1 MDVFQTKPI
10 FTVVSAVGVTLLGY
24 FFTRLYAA
32 RMLMV
37 ELQKQGCPVA
47 PGHSFLFGH
56 LLLLGK
62 MSRRLPKDAHYQYM
76 FSEIYRD
83 HFESTGVY
91 YLDLWPMTGL
101 FMCIH
106 SPTTAI
112 SVTQTNT
119 LIAAR
124 KVDLLPRFFKPIAGG
139 PCLFDM
145 PEESWRPWRAV
156 FNKAFNNEHF
166 QKLVPGMVKQ
176 IEVYKDIL
184 RYIIDSFLQCH
195 PISTSGACRKGRYVL
210 SGYHDSALHYGFNWQ
225 DNHVRRFLLI
235 LLPSGAK
242 LNRNTEFHA
251 QRGYNVLADSMISQ
265 IRWHEPAAA
274 IDPFSRINVARWY
287 MEWSNGRKMD
297 AYISA
302 ELDRRYAEYKADSKD
317 SRSKAII
324 DLILQAEIAPD
335 ADVKPDKLDPDFKA
349 FAIRQIRLFVF
360 SGHDSLSSTICYI
373 YHLLS
378 KNVEA
383 MRKVREEHDFVF
395 GKQIDGASE
404 LLKTKPHLA
413 NDLPY
418 TTAVIKETLR
428 LFPAAS
434 SSRQGY
440 PGVTLYDEQGT
451 ACPTNHVVCFI
462 DHVGMHRAPKYW
474 VRPEEFLPERWL
486 VDPGHE
492 LYPVKG
498 AWRPFEYGPRNCIAQ
513 GLVMTELRVLLACT
527 VREFVFED
535 AYEEWDR
542 SHKKRGP
549 QTHRGERAYQ
559 IEEAAAHPS
568 AHYPCRVRMMN
579 A

>member
-1 MDVFQTKPI
+1 MNVFQTKPI
-10 FTVVSAVGVTLLGY
+10 FTAVSAVVVTLLGY

-37 ELQKQGCPVA
+37 KLQKQGCPVA
-47 PGHSFLFGH
+47 PGHSLLFGH

-76 FSEIYRD
+76 FGEIYRD

-91 YLDLWPMTGL
+91 YMDLWPMTGL

-184 RYIIDSFLQCH
+184 REH
-195 PISTSGACRKGRYVL
+195 AEKGDMFYL
-210 SGYHDSALHYGFNWQ
+210 DTTTL
-225 DNHVRRFLLI
+225 RFTMDLI
-235 LLPSGAK
+235 GK
-242 LNRNTEFHA
+242 TIMNTEFHA

-335 ADVKPDKLDPDFKA
+335 TDVKPEKLDADFKA

-378 KNVEA
+378 KNMEA
-383 MRKVREEHDFVF
+383 MQKVKEELDLVF

-404 LLKTKPHLA
+404 LLKNKPHLA

-418 TTAVIKETLR
+418 ITAVIKETLR

-440 PGVTLYDEQGT
+440 PGVTLYDDQGT
-451 ACPTNHVVCFI
+451 ACPTNGAVCFI

-542 SHKKRGP
+542 SHKKKGP
-549 QTHRGERAYQ
+549 QTFRGERAYQ

-579 A
+579 V

>member
-10 FTVVSAVGVTLLGY
+10 FTAVLAVVVTLLGY
-24 FFTRLYAA
+24 FFTPLYAA
-32 RMLMV
+32 WMLIV
-37 ELQKQGCPVA
+37 KLRKQGRPVA

-56 LLLLGK
+56 LLLLKK
-62 MSRRLPKDAHYQYM
+62 MSRRLSKDAHYQYM
-76 FSEIYRD
+76 FGEIYRD

-91 YLDLWPMTGL
+91 YMDLWPITGL

-112 SVTQTNT
+112 SVTQTST

-124 KVDLLPRFFKPIAGG
+124 KFDLLPRFFKPIVGG

-145 PEESWRPWRAV
+145 PEESWRLWRAV

-184 RYIIDSFLQCH
+184 REHAKNGDMFYLDTTTL
-195 PISTSGACRKGRYVL
+195 
-210 SGYHDSALHYGFNWQ
+210 
-225 DNHVRRFLLI
+225 RFTMDLI
-235 LLPSGAK
+235 GK
-242 LNRNTEFHA
+242 TIMNTEFHA

-265 IRWHEPAAA
+265 IRWYEPAAA
-274 IDPFSRINVARWY
+274 IEPFSRINVARWY

-324 DLILQAEIAPD
+324 DLILQAKIAPD
-335 ADVKPDKLDPDFKA
+335 ADVRPEKLDADF
-349 FAIRQIRLFVF
+349 
-360 SGHDSLSSTICYI
+360 TICYI

-383 MRKVREEHDFVF
+383 MQKFREELDLVF
-395 GKQIDGASE
+395 GKHIDGASE

-418 TTAVIKETLR
+418 TTAIIKETLR

-440 PGVTLYDEQGT
+440 PGVTLYDDQGT
-451 ACPTNHVVCFI
+451 ACPTNGAVCFI

-474 VRPEEFLPERWL
+474 VRLEEFLPERWL

-492 LYPVKG
+492 LYPVKD
-498 AWRPFEYGPRNCIAQ
+498 AWRPFEYGPRDCIAQ

-542 SHKKRGP
+542 SHKKKGP
-549 QTHRGERAYQ
+549 KTYRGERAYQ
-559 IEEAAAHPS
+559 IEEAAVHPS
-568 AHYPCRVRMMN
+568 AHYLVE
-579 A
+579 

>member
-10 FTVVSAVGVTLLGY
+10 FTAVSVVGVTLLGY

-37 ELQKQGCPVA
+37 KLQKQGCPVA

-62 MSRRLPKDAHYQYM
+62 MFRRLPKDAHYQYM
-76 FSEIYRD
+76 FGEIYRD
-83 HFESTGVY
+83 HFESTG
-91 YLDLWPMTGL
+91 
-101 FMCIH
+101 
-106 SPTTAI
+106 
-112 SVTQTNT
+112 TNT

-124 KVDLLPRFFKPIAGG
+124 KVDLLARFFKPIAGG

-156 FNKAFNNEHF
+156 FNKAFNNDYF

-184 RYIIDSFLQCH
+184 REH
-195 PISTSGACRKGRYVL
+195 AEKGDMFYL
-210 SGYHDSALHYGFNWQ
+210 DTTTL
-225 DNHVRRFLLI
+225 RFTMDLI
-235 LLPSGAK
+235 GK
-242 LNRNTEFHA
+242 TIMNTEFHA

-274 IDPFSRINVARWY
+274 IDPFSRIN
-287 MEWSNGRKMD
+287 MD
-297 AYISA
+297 AYIIA

-324 DLILQAEIAPD
+324 DLILRAEIAPE
-335 ADVKPDKLDPDFKA
+335 ADVKPEKLDPDFKA

-360 SGHDSLSSTICYI
+360 SGHDSLSSTICYV

-383 MRKVREEHDFVF
+383 MQKVREEHDLVF
-395 GKQIDGASE
+395 GKQIDG
-404 LLKTKPHLA
+404 
-413 NDLPY
+413 
-418 TTAVIKETLR
+418 ETLR

-440 PGVTLYDEQGT
+440 LGVTLYDEQGT
-451 ACPTNHVVCFI
+451 ACPTKHAVCFI
-462 DHVGMHRAPKYW
+462 DHVGMHRAPRYW

-542 SHKKRGP
+542 SHKKKGP

-568 AHYPCRVRMMN
+568 VHYPCRVRMMN
-579 A
+579 V

>member
-1 MDVFQTKPI
+1 MDILQTKPI
-10 FTVVSAVGVTLLGY
+10 FTAVSVVCVTLLGY

-32 RMLMV
+32 RMLMIK
-37 ELQKQGCPVA
+37 LQKQGCPVA

-76 FSEIYRD
+76 FGEIYRD

-184 RYIIDSFLQCH
+184 REH
-195 PISTSGACRKGRYVL
+195 AEKGDMFYL
-210 SGYHDSALHYGFNWQ
+210 DTTTL
-225 DNHVRRFLLI
+225 RFTMDLI
-235 LLPSGAK
+235 GK
-242 LNRNTEFHA
+242 TIMNTEFHA

-274 IDPFSRINVARWY
+274 IDPFSRVNVARWY

-302 ELDRRYAEYKADSKD
+302 ELDRRYAEYKADSKN

-335 ADVKPDKLDPDFKA
+335 TDVKPDKLDPDFKA

-383 MRKVREEHDFVF
+383 MRKVREEHDLVF
-395 GKQIDGASE
+395 GKQIDVASE

-413 NDLPY
+413 NDLPH

-451 ACPTNHVVCFI
+451 ACPTNHAVCFI

-527 VREFVFED
+527 VREFLFED

-542 SHKKRGP
+542 SHKKKGP

-579 A
+579 V